1 MTEQKNTQVAG
12 MTIMGMIFFLFGFVT
27 TFNITL
33 ADQFKAVFE
42 LSNWEAQLV
51 NGAFFFSYFVFSFL
65 CGGIIKKIG
74 YKGGVMLGLFLVA
87 LGSFLF
93 FPAARALSYP
103 FFLVAIFV
111 MATGVVFLQVAANP
125 YITAIGPSA
134 TASGR
139 LTLTQSLNSIAT
151 YVAPIIASVFVFKE
165 AAEAALGTVMTE
177 ADKLQ
182 AARESADAVAGPF
195 IIIGIVVVV
204 IAIIIGIL
212 KLPLIPTKGVE
223 RKSVWKYPHVVLG
236 ALAIFFYVGAEVGT
250 AAYIQVY
257 LQEVADFTK
266 TGAAKMIALY
276 WGGAMIGRFYGA
288 YMLSNVE
295 RSRKYLYTLL
305 VLAAAIFV
313 GWYLNRD
320 ITQGLIFSGIAL
332 VNYLLMQLGKGD
344 TKKTLA
350 VFSLIA
356 ILLLVTVMLST
367 GQIVL
372 WVGISIGLFNS
383 IMFPSIF
390 ALGVDGLDKGEL
402 SMASGLIN
410 TLIVGGAVLPIIMGG
425 IVDLSPVL
433 ADGTH
438 TAKFAFIVPI
448 ICYAYILSYALVGS
462 KHSLEK
468 ID

>member
-93 FPAARALSYP
+93 FPAAKALSYP

-125 YITAIGPSA
+125 YITAIGPSS

-151 YVAPIIASVFVFKE
+151 YIAPIIASVFVFKE

-204 IAIIIGIL
+204 IAVAIGIL

-223 RKSVWKYPHVVLG
+223 RKSVWKYPHVLLG

-250 AAYIQVY
+250 AAYVQVY

-295 RSRKYLYTLL
+295 KSRKYLYTIL
-305 VLAAAIFV
+305 VLAAAVFV

-320 ITQGLIFSGIAL
+320 ITQGLIFAGIAL

-367 GQIVL
+367 GQLVL
-372 WVGISIGLFNS
+372 WVGLSIGLFNS

-410 TLIVGGAVLPIIMGG
+410 TLIVGGAVVPIIMGG

-433 ADGTH
+433 ADGMH
-438 TAKFAFIVPI
+438 TAQFAFIVPI
-448 ICYAYILSYALVGS
+448 VCYAYILFYALVGS
-462 KHSLEK
+462 KHNLEK
-468 ID
+468 TD